1 MDSQE
6 SDPSVL
12 LNGHFDSPPGS
23 PGAGD
28 CGSCVGAFH
37 GQPLWSWGYLLRH
50 ISLDCIISSCAAS
63 ILEIARLTIDSGW
76 VPPRPVI
83 FLFNGAEELFMLVRT
98 YVHISKLMMKVTIF
112 YLI

>member
-37 GQPLWSWGYLLRH
+37 GQPLWSWGYLL
-50 ISLDCIISSCAAS
+50 
-63 ILEIARLTIDSGW
+63 
-76 VPPRPVI
+76 
-83 FLFNGAEELFMLVRT
+83 
-98 YVHISKLMMKVTIF
+98 
-112 YLI
+112 